1 MDDIALAVVAP
12 VVPDAPEFRSRAF
25 SRAAN
30 SYIRNLLEAL
40 GKAGLGPDLVL
51 SFVAEPAFPR
61 SRRIVVRGRSV
72 QLETGMPV
80 RLMGFP
86 NVAVLKQL
94 WLGAATLVRVCLW
107 AAGPARGKC
116 RVIYCFNLTVPPG
129 VFLWAAA
136 RLTASKVVVSLND
149 IGVPGQSVPNGVR
162 ERVDFWFQRKLIPR
176 FDGHVAVAD
185 AIMRD
190 FAPNRSWVRLEGG
203 VTDQQFENPGGAE
216 SPNRRRQMFSA
227 LLAGGLEEVN
237 GVRVVLAAAAL
248 GTGLPIRWVI
258 AGAGPLETLVRE
270 AASRCQNVSYL
281 GFLTTDD
288 LAAAYRDADL
298 LLNVRLT
305 RSVNTRYFFPSKLIE
320 YLATGIPVLTTAT
333 GHAIEE
339 FGDFVFQ
346 LSEETPV
353 ALLQA
358 VQHVVGLPCAERCG
372 TANRAREYVRHAKHW
387 NRHGRVLAEYLS
399 RVARGESTMTSEQG
413 QAA

>member
-12 VVPDAPEFRSRAF
+12 VVPDVPEFRSRAF

-40 GKAGLGPDLVL
+40 EKAGLRPELVL
-51 SFVAEPAFPR
+51 SFVAMPAFPR
-61 SRRIVVRGRSV
+61 SRRMAVRGGPV
-72 QLETGMPV
+72 QLETGTPV
-80 RLMGFP
+80 RLIGFP

-94 WLGAATLVRVCLW
+94 WLGVATFIRLCLW
-107 AAGPARGKC
+107 AAGPARRKC

-162 ERVDFWFQRKLIPR
+162 EKLDFWFQRRLIPR

-190 FAPNRSWVRLEGG
+190 FAPGKPWVRLEGG
-203 VTDQQFENPGGAE
+203 VTDRQFEGPAGAE
-216 SPNRRRQMFSA
+216 SIDRRPQVFSA

-237 GVRVVLAAAAL
+237 GVRLVLQAAAL
-248 GTGLPIRWVI
+248 DATLPIRWVI
-258 AGAGPLETLVRE
+258 AGGGPLEALVRE
-270 AASRCQNVSYL
+270 AAGRSQNVSYL
-281 GFLTTDD
+281 GFLSTAD

-320 YLATGIPVLTTAT
+320 YLATGTPVLTTAT

-339 FGDFVFQ
+339 FGDFVYQ
-346 LSEETPV
+346 LDEETPG

-358 VQHVVGLPCAERCG
+358 VKHVAGLPAGERRDA
-372 TANRAREYVRHAKHW
+372 ANRAREYVHRAKHW
-387 NRHGRVLAEYLS
+387 NRHGRVLAQYLS
-399 RVARGESTMTSEQG
+399 RVARGESTMTSDQG